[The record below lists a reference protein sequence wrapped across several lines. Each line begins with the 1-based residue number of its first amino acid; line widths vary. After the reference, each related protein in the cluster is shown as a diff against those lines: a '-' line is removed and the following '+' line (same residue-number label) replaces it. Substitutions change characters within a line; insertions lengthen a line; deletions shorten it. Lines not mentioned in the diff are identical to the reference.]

1 MIVGTQLKEAF
12 MNLAPIVIGV
22 LSAVGKIAKTVN
34 DLFKSDLD
42 KFKETLEGDDI
53 DALLE
58 KQKKL
63 AEQTEKLREK
73 ESKLGGIFKQKDQI
87 RRAYVNNLV
96 IVYGSFEDGF
106 RKHLEHIKTNMNK
119 TAQRVI
125 LRKKF
130 FGSMGKIILDT
141 DCSIIW
147 VRDALTA
154 AELIAVVCKMQPH
167 DREVYIPRIVKQKK
181 ISTTDLRVD
190 VLSTIKGVSDK
201 KAKLLIKKFGSIME
215 IGEATPSEL
224 SEIEGIGNVLAK
236 RIVDTLNSEEKMQ
249 I

>member
-1 MIVGTQLKEAF
+1 MKLIIDSRENSELTER
-12 MNLAPIVIGV
+12 VIEKAQSLNV
-22 LSAVGKIAKTVN
+22 P
-34 DLFKSDLD
+34 F
-42 KFKETLEGDDI
+42 
-53 DALLE
+53 E
-58 KQKKL
+58 KQWLEIGDYVFNDVCFEAKSSFDFIQSIVNKRL
-63 AEQTEKLREK
+63 WNQL
-73 ESKLGGIFKQKDQI
+73 DNMD
-87 RRAYVNNLV
+87 RAYVNNLV

-106 RKHLEHIKTNMNK
+106 RKHLEHIKTSMNK

-215 IGEATPSEL
+215 IGEASPSEL
-224 SEIEGIGNVLAK
+224 SKIDGIGNVLAK

>member
-1 MIVGTQLKEAF
+1 MKLIIDSRENSELTER
-12 MNLAPIVIGV
+12 VIEKAQSLNV
-22 LSAVGKIAKTVN
+22 P
-34 DLFKSDLD
+34 F
-42 KFKETLEGDDI
+42 
-53 DALLE
+53 E
-58 KQKKL
+58 KQWLEIGDYVFNDVCFEAKSSFDFIQSIVNKRL
-63 AEQTEKLREK
+63 WNQL
-73 ESKLGGIFKQKDQI
+73 DNMD
-87 RRAYVNNLV
+87 RAYVNNLV

-106 RKHLEHIKTNMNK
+106 RKHLEHIKTSMNK

-130 FGSMGKIILDT
+130 FGSMSKIILDT

-215 IGEATPSEL
+215 IGEASPSEL
-224 SEIEGIGNVLAK
+224 SEIDGIGNVLAK

>member
-1 MIVGTQLKEAF
+1 MKLIIDSRENSELTER
-12 MNLAPIVIGV
+12 VIEKAQSLNV
-22 LSAVGKIAKTVN
+22 P
-34 DLFKSDLD
+34 F
-42 KFKETLEGDDI
+42 
-53 DALLE
+53 E
-58 KQKKL
+58 KQWLEIGDYVFNDVCFEAKSSFDFIQSIVNKRL
-63 AEQTEKLREK
+63 WNQL
-73 ESKLGGIFKQKDQI
+73 DNMD
-87 RRAYVNNLV
+87 RAYVNNLV

-106 RKHLEHIKTNMNK
+106 RKHLEHIKTSMNK

-147 VRDALTA
+147 VRDALIA

-215 IGEATPSEL
+215 IGEASPSEL
-224 SEIEGIGNVLAK
+224 SEIDGIGNVLAK